1 MGTINRTGKKTHHFI
16 SLSNMK
22 SVTLVLCATLAS
34 VLLASNQASC
44 YRDVWYDYPE
54 ESLTH
59 RRISC
64 PPRCSLSCK
73 FGKVKDSNGCETCD
87 CKPDPNV
94 KCSGVVCARF
104 CEFGKVLDSNG
115 CETCDCKPNPKCSG
129 RLCRRFCEF
138 GFVKNE
144 FGCPICECNDPP
156 TTSTATTTTPTPTTH
171 HADEY
176 YEDGYFDGEHY
187 EYEW

>member
-87 CKPDPNV
+87 CKP
-94 KCSGVVCARF
+94 
-104 CEFGKVLDSNG
+104 
-115 CETCDCKPNPKCSG
+115 NPKCSG